1 MDIQMQEQIDN
12 ILKAFKS
19 FNLGENLGI
28 DDKDKDGDYWA
39 NSWYEFQAKEGI
51 ETFIGY
57 LFLSGLMYRELW
69 LKYKELG
76 NISFHDLNKSY
87 GDIFCWR
94 DSYMYLQEMAIIR
107 KKENL
112 WMNFSL

>member
-39 NSWYEFQAKEGI
+39 KSRK
-51 ETFIGY
+51 
-57 LFLSGLMYRELW
+57 S
-69 LKYKELG
+69 
-76 NISFHDLNKSY
+76 SSNK
-87 GDIFCWR
+87 R
-94 DSYMYLQEMAIIR
+94 
-107 KKENL
+107 
-112 WMNFSL
+112 